1 MRRRNYSLAKVAVPA
16 VAIAALLLTGA
27 AEAPTVAQDE
37 APAVSISPEAR
48 GVTQAVTAAELAAWG
63 RRRQD
68 AGALVMAARLL
79 AEVPVRQN
87 GEEAALFS
95 PLSLL
100 DEAAAMAPDNPG
112 LIDAV
117 QRLRDPLLRGVQSSP
132 FGAGPVFTV
141 KQLRARENW
150 SFQVEAR
157 GNEVLRVAAI
167 GDGDTNIDL
176 TVTDA
181 RGEVVCRDRFG
192 DHYPVC
198 TVAPRQ
204 SGAMRV
210 DVVNRGDL
218 WTKVQV
224 LSN

>member
-1 MRRRNYSLAKVAVPA
+1 MRRRNRSLTKFAVPA
-16 VAIAALLLTGA
+16 AAIAALLLTGA

-37 APAVSISPEAR
+37 PSAITISPEAR

-79 AEVPVRQN
+79 AEVPVRQS
-87 GEEAALFS
+87 GDQPALFS

-117 QRLRDPLLRGVQSSP
+117 ERLRDPLLRGVQSSP

-141 KQLRARENW
+141 KQLKARENW
-150 SFQVEAR
+150 SFEVEAR

-181 RGEVVCRDRFG
+181 RGEVMCRDRFG